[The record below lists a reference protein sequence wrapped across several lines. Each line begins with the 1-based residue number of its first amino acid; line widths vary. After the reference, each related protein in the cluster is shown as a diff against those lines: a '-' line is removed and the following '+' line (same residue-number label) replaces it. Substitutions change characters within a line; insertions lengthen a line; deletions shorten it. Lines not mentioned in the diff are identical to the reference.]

1 MFHVICLYLNILM
14 LVQVGGR
21 RCHDMA
27 EKMCI
32 IPQLGSGPLPLAP
45 GSGYYRRED
54 YRAILRHAAKR
65 HVEIIPEFQMPSH
78 AHAAVK
84 SMEERFRRKN
94 DIDHILTDLEDNSDY
109 LSVQMFNDDAMNPC
123 IESTYNFMRTV
134 IRAVKEMHVGISPLK
149 FFNLGGE
156 SVPDGAWVNSTACRK
171 AFPNVAPEDLPVYAK
186 AYFMSRLAKMVI
198 VDEGLRLAGY
208 EDAFFLNGDP
218 LPGGSD
224 NLLVYPY
231 LNVWEWGRANRAY
244 KLANAG
250 YPVGH
255 HL

>member
-1 MFHVICLYLNILM
+1 
-14 LVQVGGR
+14 
-21 RCHDMA
+21 
-27 EKMCI
+27 
-32 IPQLGSGPLPLAP
+32 
-45 GSGYYRRED
+45 
-54 YRAILRHAAKR
+54 
-65 HVEIIPEFQMPSH
+65 
-78 AHAAVK
+78 
-84 SMEERFRRKN
+84 
-94 DIDHILTDLEDNSDY
+94 
-109 LSVQMFNDDAMNPC
+109 
-123 IESTYNFMRTV
+123 
-134 IRAVKEMHVGISPLK
+134 
-149 FFNLGGE
+149 
-156 SVPDGAWVNSTACRK
+156 
-171 AFPNVAPEDLPVYAK
+171 
-186 AYFMSRLAKMVI
+186 MSRLAKMVI